1 MHEGILISYG
11 GAIKSLE
18 VKGDLVTVGDYGLL
32 WGSEDR
38 HDLVGD
44 YYTPQTFLGARGGLG
59 VDTLLHHGIPLSR
72 SLKSYSDILLP
83 PTIKAEPDEHGLLVA
98 TILDRRDA
106 YQRKMYE
113 LSEEGAL
120 SWSSGAISRAVKRRD
135 GVKCGEVTQWP
146 IQEFSFTPTPCEPR
160 MIGITTLDE
169 VKTAP
174 LDWFKEPSYAKAV
187 RVLTDLKGGSKS
199 TGAALARGEEVKS
212 ILFPYDYGASATASV
227 VREACD
233 RLTYNVLYDV
243 FSPTTGS
250 QQIGLTTL
258 TTPTQGERLAY
269 LRSALDEFGD
279 FVYTMAETI
288 LALRGDEKPE
298 DAAKALRSEFLNLKA
313 VSPDGM
319 RFADDSDRVLATCE
333 EFIERVTDLVE
344 TRSASRKSGRVLS
357 QNNYERLS
365 KHHSSMKELWE
376 ELGQLLELHTPGESA
391 AVGTGEGEES
401 KSFDDEL
408 TELELK
414 FHEFE
419 LDADLSALDSESDGA
434 DAAI

>member
-1 MHEGILISYG
+1 LNARARWIRSNSQIIEPSVLNASLRFANHRSEAGVFLLWWFSMHEGILISYG

-59 VDTLLHHGIPLSR
+59 VDTLLHHGIPLSHG
-72 SLKSYSDILLP
+72 LKSYSDILLP

-212 ILFPYDYGASATASV
+212 ILFGTPWRRKA
-227 VREACD
+227 R
-233 RLTYNVLYDV
+233 RR
-243 FSPTTGS
+243 S
-250 QQIGLTTL
+250 Q
-258 TTPTQGERLAY
+258 
-269 LRSALDEFGD
+269 
-279 FVYTMAETI
+279 
-288 LALRGDEKPE
+288 
-298 DAAKALRSEFLNLKA
+298 
-313 VSPDGM
+313 
-319 RFADDSDRVLATCE
+319 
-333 EFIERVTDLVE
+333 
-344 TRSASRKSGRVLS
+344 
-357 QNNYERLS
+357 
-365 KHHSSMKELWE
+365 
-376 ELGQLLELHTPGESA
+376 SA
-391 AVGTGEGEES
+391 AQ
-401 KSFDDEL
+401 
-408 TELELK
+408 
-414 FHEFE
+414 
-419 LDADLSALDSESDGA
+419 
-434 DAAI
+434 